1 MDLDFKIDTWAV
13 KEKFQVVGEEPTVWG
28 PVKGDPRWVAADRV
42 YRFSNKRFT
51 FPVTVTGRWNGSF
64 FDGPLARVREQF
76 TRLFGNAVIALDE
89 WASRGALEGEIELE
103 VRYEFSYGKK
113 GEPTEVCY
121 SCENGVLFAGWW
133 DGKKLTTHK
142 LKECA
147 RFQVLKVPL
156 GEIRKR
162 CKELYVVD

>member
-1 MDLDFKIDTWAV
+1 MDRDFKIDSWTV
-13 KEKFQVVGEEPTVWG
+13 KETFQVVAEEPMVWG

-42 YRFSNKRFT
+42 YRFSCNRFS

-64 FDGPLARVREQF
+64 FDGVLARVREQF
-76 TRLFGNAVIALDE
+76 TRLFSNAVIALNQ
-89 WASRGALEGEIELE
+89 WVSRGALEGEVGLE
-103 VRYEFSYGKK
+103 VRYEFSYWKR
-113 GEPTEVCY
+113 GEPTQIAY
-121 SCENGVLFAGWW
+121 SCENVLLFVGWW

-162 CKELYVVD
+162 CKELYVVN